1 MQSDS
6 DTACSDHPTVT
17 VTIGA
22 SRRLFFERLTKK
34 IDDNGWC
41 TLANEHS
48 VSFDLRHGS
57 IFVLSPEDDKP
68 CNLSRSDETKYKTKH
83 GVQFT
88 DDGVSF
94 AFVFRRVKTTSK
106 FHPKDNTWLW
116 QRESREIRERIK
128 SYVKNNESE
137 YNDVVKEFRAGE
149 MKQLERNIKKYVST
163 I

>member
-1 MQSDS
+1 M
-6 DTACSDHPTVT
+6 
-17 VTIGA
+17 
-22 SRRLFFERLTKK
+22 TKNPGHK
-34 IDDNGWC
+34 CWS
-41 TLANEHS
+41 TLYGQQS
-48 VSFDLRHGS
+48 VSFDLQHGS

-68 CNLSRSDETKYKTKH
+68 SNLSRLNTTKYKTKH

-94 AFVFRRVKTTSK
+94 AFVFRRVKTSSK

-137 YNDVVKEFRAGE
+137 YDDVVKEFRAGE